1 MKFKSIDVA
10 TSVGGNLITEVD
22 NTVAKSILTAEEL
35 VVKNNVSLLVAGLS
49 VATNVAIGL
58 IPEEWT
64 LATQVVG
71 KLDMADMVEYADRG
85 ADIVLA
91 GSVVSLG
98 MSAKAIYSD
107 LAKIDKM
114 TSAELKIFLENR
126 TKERY
131 THETVKAIETIE
143 TVEEQ
148 KA

>member
-10 TSVGGNLITEVD
+10 TSVGGNLIQEVD
-22 NTVAKSILTAEEL
+22 NTIAKSILTAEEL

-49 VATNVAIGL
+49 IATNVAIGL

-71 KLDMADMVEYADRG
+71 KLDMADMVEYADKG

-107 LAKIDKM
+107 LAKLDKM
-114 TSAELKIFLENR
+114 TPAELQAFLESR

-131 THETVKAIETIE
+131 TSESTPAVENPPAIE
-143 TVEEQ
+143 EQ
-148 KA
+148 TA